1 MLMLPGSL
9 ISCATNGATLSVIRT
24 ASPVTIDTTN
34 TNGAPTSS
42 TMISSVKAEASASRP
57 PNPFRSVAYSGCA
70 RPEKIAAT
78 KIVIRKS
85 LMTKKKAAVIAM
97 TSPSRKPLRN
107 RAWSLMRLHP
117 V

>member
-1 MLMLPGSL
+1 MLLGSL
-9 ISCATNGATLSVIRT
+9 INCVTNGVTLSVIRT

-34 TNGAPTSS
+34 TSGPPTSS

-57 PNPFRSVAYSGCA
+57 PNAFRSRRYSGCA

-85 LMTKKKAAVIAM
+85 LMTNKKAAVIAM
-97 TSPSRKPLRN
+97 TSASRNPLRN
-107 RAWSLMRLHP
+107 RASSLMRTLHP